1 MDSTNEK
8 QNKNLE
14 IIKSILNIE
23 ESAQDKFSIQFT
35 VNELGVVDVSMD
47 WPDTAENQG
56 MVDAISTLLFS
67 IDKNQIQELIMQ
79 GLSESSQEANLS
91 ALINKVIS
99 RWAEYES
106 SHKAQPC
113 VKPKDV
119 LRK

>member
-1 MDSTNEK
+1 MDSNNED

-23 ESAQDKFSIQFT
+23 EPETSTFSIKFV
-35 VNELGVVDVSMD
+35 VNELGVVDVTMD
-47 WPDTAENQG
+47 WPETTERQL

-67 IDKNQIQELIMQ
+67 IDKRQIQELIMQ
-79 GLSESSQEANLS
+79 GLSESSEEPELS
-91 ALINKVIS
+91 TLINKVIS
-99 RWAEYES
+99 RWAQYEDNYKS
-106 SHKAQPC
+106 EPC